1 MTKEQAIQYMT
12 RGGFQSPA
20 EAERKWNS
28 ILLKPGD
35 AVYAYVGIQEIWDI
49 EKEYRKDKGD
59 AFSQKEFLQ
68 KLLSYG
74 ALPIRQLRIKM
85 SQ

>member
-1 MTKEQAIQYMT
+1 MTKEQAVQYMT
-12 RGGFQSPA
+12 RGGFQTQA
-20 EAERKWNS
+20 EAERKWDS

-35 AVYAYVGIQEIWDI
+35 AAYPYVGIQEIWDI
-49 EKEYRKDKGD
+49 EKDYKKLKGD
-59 AFSQKEFLQ
+59 AFNQKEFLQ